1 MDTATPVVGSRW
13 SVVSNRRNAGHVCVP
28 PITDN
33 RQPTTGMYKT
43 CIYCNRN
50 LGDNESV
57 ENFPVGRRLAFLGRL

>member
-1 MDTATPVVGSRW
+1 
-13 SVVSNRRNAGHVCVP
+13 
-28 PITDN
+28 
-33 RQPTTGMYKT
+33 MYKT